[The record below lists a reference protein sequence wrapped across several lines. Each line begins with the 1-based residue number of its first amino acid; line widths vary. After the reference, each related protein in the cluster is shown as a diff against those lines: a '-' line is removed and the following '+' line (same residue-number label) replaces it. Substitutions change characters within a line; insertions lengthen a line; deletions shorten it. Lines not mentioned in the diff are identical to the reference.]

1 MLRSLRYSL
10 CSIVAVLSGLACE
23 DTELLKVTPVI
34 EVSPNPIVLPPAA
47 IGLSSRASVVIRNQG
62 SAPLELI
69 QLRLSGSPELSVRG
83 ATISGALVPGES
95 RSLELQF
102 APTGTGDHSGA
113 LTVSSNDP
121 ARPELSVP
129 ISASVQA
136 GPVLVACLA
145 SAELGL
151 SERCTDHELSLDL
164 GAVPLGATLTATLT
178 LRSVGTA
185 PVHVA
190 TLGLVPGA
198 DPSFSLS
205 ATAGAF
211 DLAPGASATAL
222 LRYQP
227 SGSGAAAALV
237 LARSND
243 ALQPEKRLHLT
254 ATAVPQALCV
264 SPPSLDFGSVGI
276 GQGTTL
282 MVQASACGNRAINL
296 TGLDIV
302 EGASEFEV
310 TTPITTPVPLAN
322 VAGLGFSASVRF
334 TPRAVGNFSGKL
346 RVQSDAGDAIVPLL
360 GSSGACDLT
369 LSPSDLRFPPA
380 GATRTFS
387 ILNVGVRPCTIS
399 SVALSPGASAFS
411 LDNPP
416 STPRVLAPGAS
427 ENVEVSYA
435 GGQGSAAAV
444 EVGYSADGSAGTKQV
459 SLHVDAEPEPGSCQ
473 LEAVPGAL
481 GFGLLER
488 GVTAAKTIT
497 FVNNGTGPC
506 VLAGIAVVP
515 SSSTF
520 QFELQGSLRVEAGG
534 LIAGVVR
541 FSSAAVV
548 SETAVLRADLQ
559 DPGAADLDVP
569 LSASTHGP
577 LLCVRPARVDFGSS
591 SGATTNVSLTACG
604 SDPVVITSLRFDP
617 AAAELSL
624 DAPPALP
631 FTLAAGATQDLTLRY
646 QPVDTVGD
654 VTTLLIGSND
664 AAQPERRVLI
674 TGGANVPEI
683 CDNGLDEDND
693 GFIDE
698 DCVPGRPI
706 GRAVVLGQGRLFVWG
721 DEHVKMESYGARP
734 APFWRGVFGWLSCEG
749 CPGPRRTRI
758 GDLNAE
764 LNPLMRAEASA
775 LGLSVTSVGGT
786 DAASL
791 ATVDAVLAV
800 ANFTPASP
808 DLLRWVQEGGALM
821 IMAIGIGS
829 DECTSSLD
837 AFTAGFP
844 LFFDCTDPNPW
855 GPVGVF
861 KPHPI
866 SFGLQSSA
874 APFVNGHFVAEAPG
888 THSTVIAL
896 P

>member
-34 EVSPNPIVLPPAA
+34 EVSPNPIILPPAA
-47 IGLSSRASVVIRNQG
+47 IGLSSRAPVVVSNRG
-62 SAPLELI
+62 SASLELTG
-69 QLRLSGSPELSVRG
+69 LRLSGSVELSVRG
-83 ATISGALVPGES
+83 ATISGSLVPGE
-95 RSLELQF
+95 RRTLELQF
-102 APTGTGDHSGA
+102 APTGTGEHGGA
-113 LTVSSNDP
+113 LTFQSNDP
-121 ARPELSVP
+121 ANPELVVP
-129 ISASVQA
+129 ITASVQA
-136 GPVLVACLA
+136 GPVLLACLA
-145 SAELGL
+145 SPELGL
-151 SERCTDHELSLDL
+151 SERCTDHELTLDL
-164 GAVPLGATLTATLT
+164 GAVPLGVTLTATVVLK
-178 LRSVGTA
+178 SVGTA

-190 TLGLVPGA
+190 TLALVPGA
-198 DPSFSLS
+198 DAAFSFS
-205 ATAGAF
+205 AAGGAF
-211 DLAPGASATAL
+211 DLAPGAVSTAL
-222 LRYQP
+222 LRYRP
-227 SGSGAAAALV
+227 SASGAAAAEI

-243 ALQPEKRLHLT
+243 ALQPEKRLHLS
-254 ATAVPQALCV
+254 ATGVPQALCV
-264 SPPSLDFGSVGI
+264 SPPSLDFGSVAI
-276 GQGTTL
+276 GQGATL
-282 MVQASACGNRAINL
+282 MVQASACGNRSINL
-296 TGLDIV
+296 TGLDII
-302 EGASEFEV
+302 EGGAQFVVAS
-310 TTPITTPVPLAN
+310 PITTPIPLAN
-322 VAGLGFSASVRF
+322 VPGLGFSAGVRF
-334 TPRAVGNFSGKL
+334 TPSGVGNFSGKL
-346 RVQSDAGDAIVPLL
+346 RVRSDAGDAIVPLV

-369 LSPSDLRFPPA
+369 LNPGDLRFPPT
-380 GATRTFS
+380 GGTRTFA
-387 ILNVGVRPCTIS
+387 ILNVGVRPCTLS
-399 SVALSPGASAFS
+399 SIALSAGASAFS

-435 GGQGSAAAV
+435 GGQGSSAAV
-444 EVGYSADGSAGTKQV
+444 EVEFSADGSPGSKEVQ
-459 SLHVDAEPEPGSCQ
+459 LHVDAEPEPGSCQ
-473 LEAVPGAL
+473 LEAAPGAL
-481 GFGLLER
+481 GFGLIER

-497 FVNNGTGPC
+497 FLNNGTGPC
-506 VLAGIAVVP
+506 VLSGISVVP
-515 SSSTF
+515 SSSAF
-520 QFELQGSLRVEAGG
+520 QLELQGDLRVEPGS

-541 FSSAAVV
+541 FSSNAVI

-559 DPGAADLDVP
+559 DVAATDVEVP

-577 LLCVRPARVDFGSS
+577 LLCVTPARVDFGSS
-591 SGATTNVSLTACG
+591 SGASASVTLTACG
-604 SDPVVITSLRFDP
+604 SDPVVISSLHFDP
-617 AAAELSL
+617 AAPELSL

-646 QPVDTVGD
+646 RPVDTVGD
-654 VTTLLIGSND
+654 VTQLVIGSND
-664 AAQPERRVLI
+664 AAEPERRVLV

-706 GRAVVLGQGRLFVWG
+706 GRAVVVGQGRLFVWG
-721 DEHVKMESYGARP
+721 DEHVKLTSYGARP
-734 APFWRGVFGWLSCEG
+734 APFWRGAFRWLSCEG

-758 GDLNAE
+758 GELNTE

-775 LGLSVTSVGGT
+775 LGLTVMPVGGT

-800 ANFTPASP
+800 ANYSPASP

-821 IMAIGIGS
+821 VMAVGVGS
-829 DECTSSLD
+829 DECSSSLD

-844 LFFDCTDPNPW
+844 LFYDCTDPNPW

-866 SFGLQSSA
+866 SFDLQPSA
-874 APFVNGHFVAEAPG
+874 APFVNGHYVAEAPG